1 MFLET
6 KAGEYPYLRAEQCI
20 LFKRENVRT
29 SLGQGLCVQAKS
41 MTWIHLKII
50 TESNHWD
57 MNAFVC
63 CWWSKLRL
71 LSWKTKLYI
80 SYLKI

>member
-6 KAGEYPYLRAEQCI
+6 KAGEYPCLRTEQSI

-29 SLGQGLCVQAKS
+29 SLAQGLCVQAKII
-41 MTWIHLKII
+41 TWIHLKII
-50 TESNHWD
+50 TESNHRD
-57 MNAFVC
+57 MDVFI

-71 LSWKTKLYI
+71 LS
-80 SYLKI
+80 